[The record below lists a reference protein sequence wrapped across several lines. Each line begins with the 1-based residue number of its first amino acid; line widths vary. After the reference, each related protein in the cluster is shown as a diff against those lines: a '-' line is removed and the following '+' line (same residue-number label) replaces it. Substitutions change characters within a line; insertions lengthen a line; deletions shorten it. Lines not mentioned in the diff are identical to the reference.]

1 MSYSVNFKNN
11 GSGKI
16 LLEKVVVDGKEYTPS
31 ADTQVFTKGDGGLLS
46 KEQID
51 LTNIQ
56 YAPAGAPAEGVP
68 AGPTKG
74 PIAPTEPLKEPTEPL
89 KEPTEPLKEPTE
101 PLKEPTEPL
110 KEPIAPTKEPTGPIE
125 DPNKAAKM
133 NELNRKKG
141 LLRVAGRD
149 LAGKTDEEVE
159 SLYKEYETTAANKAA
174 MGTELLKKLAK
185 IKVEPRPETE
195 GSTAFN
201 SMVDKA
207 PPIPPVTTD
216 APPKG
221 GSSRKTKRN
230 RRKNKRFVKKSYK
243 RRR

>member
-74 PIAPTEPLKEPTEPL
+74 PIA
-89 KEPTEPLKEPTE
+89 PTEPLKEPTE